1 MADYCTTSQVKA
13 AGRLDISGTSYDTQL
28 AEMVTAASR
37 WIDRYCTDGID
48 NAFAQGTDATRYY
61 DHRAVQGEALHLDA
75 PLLTVTTLTNGD
87 GAVISST
94 YYRLWPRNTGHH
106 LQVRLLSAAAWAFA
120 ADGEISVAGKWGL
133 ALSGATP
140 QPVSEAC
147 AMLSA
152 WMFKRYQAALADATA
167 NLDIGQLIYGEA
179 MPKQVVALLTPYRAV
194 RMY

>member
-1 MADYCTTSQVKA
+1 MADYCTAAQVKA
-13 AGRLDISGTSYDTQL
+13 AGRLDITTNSYDAQL
-28 AEMVTAASR
+28 AELVTAASR

-48 NAFAQGTDATRYY
+48 NAFAQGTDVTRYY
-61 DHRAVQGEALHLDA
+61 GPEAVQGEILHLDA

-87 GAVISST
+87 ATTISST
-94 YYRLWPRNTGHH
+94 YYRLWPRNTGHK
-106 LQVRLLSAAAWAFA
+106 LQIRLLSTAGWAFA
-120 ADGEISVAGKWGL
+120 ADGEISIAGKWGL
-133 ALSGATP
+133 ALSGSTP
-140 QPVSEAC
+140 APVTEAC

-194 RMY
+194 RLY